1 QLVARDTE
9 PEILCDL
16 VRDRDTLHDPAD
28 IRDPDQV
35 DGAVLVERGLRAPE
49 IHEEDG
55 PSFIRGGTLIADDV
69 CHRGVDERL
78 VRCPVEQGEVL
89 TGGRVQVG
97 RGTSVREHVV
107 RSERARV
114 ERPSVA
120 RRERTEGPFIRGVQ
134 PHHGDLL
141 VPFVA
146 RDVSDRHHLQQGGS
160 DSVHRAFCGN
170 QVRANLG
177 EVRLREREELA
188 AELVRDNFVDGTE
201 PDIDVFEEDVTQ
213 CIADDEAGGNDR
225 RADEEPEDYDDHACR
240 PASDVPRR
248 ESCEERPGREQEPG
262 QGDADNDHEQGH
274 LREGHAAQA
283 LRVSSTICPFRIRRI
298 RWARELTIASWVTRT
313 RVCRCSRFKWTRRS
327 MICADVSESRLPV
340 GSSAHTIAGS
350 FTRARAIAT
359 RCCCPALSCAGWCP
373 AHPLSSTCSMR
384 TRAFRRAS
392 FAGTFATRRGSSTF
406 SAAVRTGRRLY
417 DWNTNPIRRERYR
430 LFASSSMPDRETPS
444 I

>member
-1 QLVARDTE
+1 MERDDDVTVRHQSVEEVDHHVSEAQSGEGTERRCDDRVERPLEREGGEQVSAEEADRAGDPQFRLALLGQHDEDVHDQENAREDSEGAHDQEELRRGATDLDRLCDSARLRILDAEGQMVARDTE
-9 PEILCDL
+9 TEILCDL

-134 PHHGDLL
+134 PHDRDLL
-141 VPFVA
+141 VSLVA

-225 RADEEPEDYDDHACR
+225 RADEEPEDHDDDPRR

-248 ESCEERPGREQEPG
+248 ESCEERPSGEQE
-262 QGDADNDHEQGH
+262 
-274 LREGHAAQA
+274 
-283 LRVSSTICPFRIRRI
+283 
-298 RWARELTIASWVTRT
+298 
-313 RVCRCSRFKWTRRS
+313 
-327 MICADVSESRLPV
+327 
-340 GSSAHTIAGS
+340 AG
-350 FTRARAIAT
+350 
-359 RCCCPALSCAGWCP
+359 
-373 AHPLSSTCSMR
+373 
-384 TRAFRRAS
+384 
-392 FAGTFATRRGSSTF
+392 
-406 SAAVRTGRRLY
+406 
-417 DWNTNPIRRERYR
+417 
-430 LFASSSMPDRETPS
+430 
-444 I
+444 